1 MLALLF
7 ALIGQTSNGPSLTPP
22 INPAHPA
29 ALSAAPAPSAR
40 GTAAPMTPDDLSAF
54 FDGIMPYAIHR
65 NGIAGGVV
73 VVVRG
78 DQILFAKGYGYA
90 DLAKRTPVV
99 ADSTMFRPGS
109 VSKLFT
115 WTAVMQLVQAGKI
128 DLDADVNNYL
138 DFKIPPKYGKPI
150 TMRDL
155 MTHSPGFEETIL
167 DLMVSQPQ
175 DLYPLRD
182 YLIKRM
188 PNRIFPPGTVIA
200 YSNYGATLAGYIV
213 QRVSGEP
220 FDEYIA
226 RHIFE
231 PLRMT
236 RATFVQPLPKQYEPF
251 MSDGYQ
257 TTASDT
263 PAPFELIEPAPAG
276 ALSATGTDMGRF
288 MLAYLN
294 GGTYQGGDILKP
306 ATIAQMWT
314 LQLRPAPGILGFDL
328 GFYQENQNGLEIVG
342 HGGDTNVFHSDLHLL
357 PAQHV
362 GFFMSVNS
370 LGLPAASESVR
381 QEVFRGFLNRY
392 YPYEAPQPPTLATA
406 KADAARAAG
415 WYISSRRA
423 ERALRF
429 VYALGQAGITA
440 NPDGTI
446 EATGLVDP
454 AGNPL
459 KWREIKP
466 FFYQQVGG
474 QTHLGFAL
482 SPDGTPVS
490 WAVDDINVFSFQRV
504 TGLTALGTLKVMLV
518 CFIAILI
525 VSLLIR
531 LGGWIARRALKL
543 RLELSPAER
552 WVHLTARIGAI
563 AFLAVL
569 AGWVVTLSN
578 DELILSPSLV
588 PIMIGLYIVGVIAL
602 LGGLAMIAE
611 AVTRVLNGP
620 GGWLV
625 RSGEIVV
632 ALAAIYGI
640 WFLFEFGF
648 VSFVTNF

>member
-1 MLALLF
+1 MLALIL
-7 ALIGQTSNGPSLTPP
+7 AAIAGPAPLGPT
-22 INPAHPA
+22 AGH
-29 ALSAAPAPSAR
+29 APAPAPPAA
-40 GTAAPMTPDDLSAF
+40 TAAAPLTSQDLSAF

-65 NGIAGGVV
+65 DGIAGSVI

-78 DQILFAKGYGYA
+78 DRILFAKGYGYA

-99 ADSTMFRPGS
+99 ADQTMFRPGS

-128 DLDADVNNYL
+128 NLDADVNTYL
-138 DFKIPPKYGKPI
+138 DFKIPPKFGKPI
-150 TMRDL
+150 TVRNL
-155 MTHSPGFEETIL
+155 MTHTPGFEETIL
-167 DLMVSQPQ
+167 DLFVDKPAA
-175 DLYPLRD
+175 LYPLRD

-188 PNRIFPPGTVIA
+188 PDRIYPPGTVVA
-200 YSNYGATLAGYIV
+200 YSNYGASLAGYIV

-220 FDEYIA
+220 FDQYIA
-226 RHIFE
+226 QHIFA

-236 RATFVQPLPKQYEPF
+236 RATFVQPLPKQFEPF
-251 MSDGYQ
+251 MSDGYH

-263 PAPFELIEPAPAG
+263 PTPFELVEPAPAG

-294 GGTYQGGDILKP
+294 GGAYQGSTILKP
-306 ATIAQMWT
+306 ATISQMWT
-314 LQLRPAPGILGFDL
+314 LQVRPAPNILGFDL
-328 GFYQENQNGLEIVG
+328 GFYQENRNGLEIVG
-342 HGGDTNVFHSDLHLL
+342 HGGDTGVFHSDLHLL
-357 PAQHV
+357 PAQRV

-370 LGLPAASESVR
+370 LGLPGSSEAVR
-381 QEVFRGFLNRY
+381 QQVFRGFLDRY
-392 YPYEAPQPPTLATA
+392 YPYKAPQPPTLSTA
-406 KADAARAAG
+406 KADSARAAG
-415 WYISSRRA
+415 WYMSSRRA

-429 VYALGQAGITA
+429 VYALGQSGITA
-440 NPDGTI
+440 NSDGTI
-446 EATGLVDP
+446 EASGLVDSS
-454 AGNPL
+454 GSPL

-466 FFYQQVGG
+466 FFYQEVGG

-482 SPDGTPVS
+482 APDGTPVS

-504 TGLTALGTLKVMLV
+504 TGLTALGTLKVMLLG
-518 CFIAILI
+518 FIAILI

-531 LGGWIARRALKL
+531 LGAWIARRSLKY

-552 WVHLTARIGAI
+552 WVHLAARIGAI
-563 AFLAVL
+563 AFLVVL
-569 AGWVVTLSN
+569 GGWVVALSN
-578 DELILSPSLV
+578 EEVLLSPSLL
-588 PIMIGLYIVGVIAL
+588 PIMIALYIVGVIAV

-611 AVTRVLNGP
+611 AVMRIRGGP

-632 ALAAIYGI
+632 ALAAVYGI
-640 WFLFEFGF
+640 WFLVEFGL